1 MTWVIKK
8 YLKGTLE
15 DIIKTNQIV
24 ESHTRKAMQM
34 HHLARNYTSQL
45 KEKVEKETLTEFG
58 TTFHYKKVFLGK
70 MSDGDYVTIEEF
82 IDGVFVKYIN
92 KNGVIRTEDDVL

>member
-1 MTWVIKK
+1 
-8 YLKGTLE
+8 
-15 DIIKTNQIV
+15 
-24 ESHTRKAMQM
+24 M
-34 HHLARNYTSQL
+34 HHLARNFTSQL

-92 KNGVIRTEDDVL
+92 NKYGTFVLRMMSCVTRLSVLHISHMKSHRESSWY